1 MFTTAVSEN
10 FYKTRGNQRSKKL
23 LLSCH
28 LLQKKVTSPW
38 TYTKTNP
45 TEEAPSGVSPRSDT
59 AAAGSNQYY
68 FVGYLSKGISNQ
80 RSWEWEILS
89 GQDGHYV
96 TGSQSAVIPAG
107 QKPRWKFIQSFS
119 LQDVSLGPVSFEA
132 IFVVHSPSSH
142 SRVW

>member
-10 FYKTRGNQRSKKL
+10 FYKTRENQRSKKL

-59 AAAGSNQYY
+59 AAAISIIMLATSAKES
-68 FVGYLSKGISNQ
+68 VTKGHGNGK
-80 RSWEWEILS
+80 ILS

-107 QKPRWKFIQSFS
+107 QKPHWKFIKVLVFRMSAWA
-119 LQDVSLGPVSFEA
+119 P
-132 IFVVHSPSSH
+132 
-142 SRVW
+142 